1 MAILNILEAPH
12 PILSQV
18 AREVQEEEFGPE
30 LVELLNNMAIT
41 MYAAPGV
48 GLAAPQIGDSRR
60 ILVAD
65 PSNDDE
71 NEPRRLYHMV
81 NPVIEEKTRDRIK
94 YDESC
99 LSVPE
104 YSQMV
109 NRHKKIRVSWRNGEG
124 AHFEEWFEGFPAI
137 VLQHEMD
144 HLQGITLLEHSNRL
158 KRSRYIKKQKKR
170 IR

>member
-1 MAILNILEAPH
+1 MAILDILEAPH

-18 AREVQEEEFGPE
+18 ARDIDEEEFGPS

-60 ILVAD
+60 IIVAD
-65 PSNDDE
+65 PGNDDE
-71 NEPRRLYHMV
+71 TIPRKLYHMV
-81 NPVIEEKTRDRIK
+81 NPVIGETEREKIK
-94 YDESC
+94 YDETC

-104 YSQMV
+104 YSQLV
-109 NRHKKIRVSWRNGEG
+109 NRHKRIRVRWQDGLG
-124 AHFEEWFEGFPAI
+124 KPHEEWFEGFAAI
-137 VLQHEMD
+137 VIQHEMD

-158 KRSRYIKKQKKR
+158 KRSRYIKRRKKKLR
-170 IR
+170 